1 MDRRPT
7 DLPGVES
14 TPGYVPAST
23 SVTIPQEG
31 ERLMATTTNK
41 QRLFTQLLALADY
54 PAGESVE
61 TLPVLEQF
69 IYGLC
74 RENATREQADSA
86 FENLKDRFFDW
97 NEIRVSTNREL
108 EEAMEGLSDTETRA
122 QRLISFLQE
131 VFETE
136 FSFDL
141 EGMHK
146 KGLKVAA
153 KALVRYGASNDYI
166 GAWVVQRSLGGHAIP
181 VDTPTLR
188 CAKRLGIIDAD
199 AEEIEAVR
207 ATLEHLVPKTK
218 NQAFTDAISDV
229 AEQFCWEDEPNCS
242 SCSLRADCPT
252 GQENVAGAVEAGRA
266 TRAKPR

>member
-1 MDRRPT
+1 
-7 DLPGVES
+7 
-14 TPGYVPAST
+14 
-23 SVTIPQEG
+23 
-31 ERLMATTTNK
+31 MATTTTK
-41 QRLFTQLLALADY
+41 QRLFTRLLTLAEH
-54 PAGESVE
+54 PAGNTAE

-74 RENATREQADSA
+74 RENATREQADAA

-136 FSFDL
+136 YSFDL
-141 EGMHK
+141 ESMHK

-153 KALVRYGASNDYI
+153 KALVRYGASNDYV
-166 GAWVVQRSLGGHAIP
+166 GAWVVQRTLGGHAIP

-188 CAKRLGIIDAD
+188 CAQRLGIIDAD
-199 AEEIEAVR
+199 AEDIESVR

-218 NQAFTDAISDV
+218 NQAFTDGISEV
-229 AEQFCWEDEPNCS
+229 AENFCWEADPNCS
-242 SCSLRADCPT
+242 ECPLRADCPT
-252 GQENVAGAVEAGRA
+252 GREVAGSAVEAGRA

>member
-1 MDRRPT
+1 
-7 DLPGVES
+7 
-14 TPGYVPAST
+14 
-23 SVTIPQEG
+23 
-31 ERLMATTTNK
+31 MATTTK

-54 PAGESVE
+54 PAGVSEE

-97 NEIRVSTNREL
+97 NEIRVSSNREL
-108 EEAMEGLSDTETRA
+108 EEVMEGLSDTEPRA

-141 EGMHK
+141 ESLQK

-153 KALVRYGASNDYI
+153 KALVRYAASNDYV

-181 VDTPTLR
+181 VDAPTLR
-188 CAKRLGIIDAD
+188 CSKRLGIIDAEAD
-199 AEEIEAVR
+199 EIEAIR

-218 NQAFTDAISDV
+218 NHAFTDAISDI

-242 SCSLRADCPT
+242 ECPLRADCPT
-252 GQENVAGAVEAGRA
+252 GHEANAEAVAAGRA

>member
-1 MDRRPT
+1 
-7 DLPGVES
+7 
-14 TPGYVPAST
+14 
-23 SVTIPQEG
+23 
-31 ERLMATTTNK
+31 MATTTIK
-41 QRLFTQLLALADY
+41 QRLFTQLLALAER
-54 PAGESVE
+54 PAGNEE
-61 TLPVLEQF
+61 ALPVLEQF
-69 IYGLC
+69 LYGLC
-74 RENATREQADSA
+74 RENATREQADAA
-86 FENLKDRFFDW
+86 FQNLKERFFDW
-97 NEIRVSTNREL
+97 NEVRVSTNREL

-153 KALVRYGASNDYI
+153 KSLLRYGASNDYM

-181 VDTPTLR
+181 VDAPTLR
-188 CAKRLGIIDAD
+188 CAQRLGIIDSEAD
-199 AEEIEAVR
+199 EVEAIR

-218 NQAFTDAISDV
+218 NQAFTDAISDL
-229 AEQFCWEDEPNCS
+229 AERCCWEDEPNCAV
-242 SCSLRADCPT
+242 CPLRAECPT
-252 GQENVAGAVEAGRA
+252 GQELAAVAVEAGRA

>member
-1 MDRRPT
+1 M
-7 DLPGVES
+7 PGH
-14 TPGYVPAST
+14 VPAST
-23 SVTIPQEG
+23 SVTIPWEG
-31 ERLMATTTNK
+31 ERHMATTTNK
-41 QRLFTQLLALADY
+41 QRLFTQLLTLAEH
-54 PAGESVE
+54 PAGGSEE

-131 VFETE
+131 VFETD

-153 KALVRYGASNDYI
+153 KALVRYGASNDYV
-166 GAWVVQRSLGGHAIP
+166 GAWVIQRSLGGHAIP
-181 VDTPTLR
+181 VDAPTLR
-188 CAKRLGIIDAD
+188 CAQRLGIIDSEV
-199 AEEIEAVR
+199 EEIEAVR

-218 NQAFTDAISDV
+218 NQAFTDGISEV
-229 AEQFCWEDEPNCS
+229 AEQFCWEEEPNCPA
-242 SCSLRADCPT
+242 CPLRADCPT
-252 GQENVAGAVEAGRA
+252 GQEVTAGAVTAGRA